1 MEDQITEAITL
12 TGRMSGQFRDQLERM
27 RDFRDKMQIAGA
39 APRQE
44 QFAVRK
50 VTPIEPRR
58 SIAIHR

>member
-1 MEDQITEAITL
+1 MEDQINEAITL
-12 TGRMSGQFRDQLERM
+12 TGRMTGQFRDQLERM
-27 RDFRDKMQIAGA
+27 RDFRDKMQIPGA

>member
-1 MEDQITEAITL
+1 MEDQIKEVIAL
-12 TGRMSGQFRDQLERM
+12 AGQMPGQFRDQLERM
-27 RDFRDKMQIAGA
+27 REFRDKMQIAGA

-58 SIAIHR
+58 SISIYR